1 MTINKVNAVLESM
14 IRLSRILMEQ
24 LSTAKTITGTQIV
37 SCQSLLPK
45 WESGIA
51 VKESQ
56 CYTYQDKVYRVNKG
70 QGHTTQDDWTP
81 DKTPA
86 MWTIIDVE
94 HAGTSEDPIPAS
106 RGMEYEYGK
115 YYSDPEDN
123 QVYLCKR
130 TGESEGGK
138 IVLQYLPHELVGQY
152 FELTTTE

>member
-1 MTINKVNAVLESM
+1 MNINEVNAVLES
-14 IRLSRILMEQ
+14 ITRLNRILMEQ
-24 LSTAKTITGTQIV
+24 FSTAKTIDDNQIV

-45 WESGIA
+45 WKPGIA
-51 VKESQ
+51 VKENQ
-56 CYTYQDKVYRVNKG
+56 CYIYGDKVYRVNVG
-70 QGHTTQDDWTP
+70 QEHTTQSDWTP

-94 HAGTSEDPIPAS
+94 HAGTLEDPIPAS

-115 YYSDPEDN
+115 YYLDPEDN

-138 IVLQYLPHELVGQY
+138 IVLQYLPHELIAQY
-152 FELTTTE
+152 FVLAE